1 MDENI
6 QAADAADGLKG
17 KYLTFFLDDQC
28 FGVDIQ
34 YVIEII
40 GIQGITKVPKVP
52 SYICGI
58 INLRGKV
65 VPIIDMRLRFHKA
78 SREFD
83 KKTCI
88 IVVEVANVTAGLIV
102 DGVDEVE
109 DIGDLNISEP
119 PQMDWDYSS
128 NFLKGVAQR
137 GEEFQL
143 ILDCDKVLN
152 A

>member
-1 MDENI
+1 MDEI
-6 QAADAADGLKG
+6 TPKSEIADQTKR

-28 FGVDIQ
+28 FGVDIA
-34 YVIEII
+34 YVLEII

-52 SYICGI
+52 SYISGI

-65 VPIIDMRLRFHKA
+65 EPIIDMRVRFHKEP
-78 SREFD
+78 RPFD

-88 IVVEVANVTAGLIV
+88 IVVEVDDITVGLIV

-109 DIGDLNISEP
+109 DLPDSAILEP
-119 PQMDWDYSS
+119 PQAEWDYSS
-128 NFLKGVAQR
+128 NFLKGVAR
-137 GEEFQL
+137 RNGEFQL
-143 ILDCDKVLN
+143 ILDCEKVLR